1 MITKTE
7 QPNKAVN
14 INGKF
19 FRECI
24 SEKRVSYPFEF
35 SNGKCIK
42 VSTTHPAIKVATGKG
57 WRRATPS
64 QINMYLSHQPK

>member
-14 INGKF
+14 IKGKF

-24 SEKRVSYPFEF
+24 SEKRVSYSDEI
-35 SNGKCIK
+35 KDMRLIK
-42 VSTTHPAIKVATGKG
+42 VATTHPAIKVATGKG
-57 WRRATPS
+57 WKRATPS
-64 QINMYLSHQPK
+64 QINMYLSHQNK